1 MKDPQSG
8 NTISVRGALSLIL
21 QATPDLPHER
31 YEKPV
36 LVCQPE
42 DDKMTPAYYTQK
54 VFKKL
59 KYKNKKYISFRGAHF
74 PTDRESFVKWG
85 EGVEEFIKGIEIK

>member
-21 QATPDLPHER
+21 HAKPDLPHER

-36 LVCQPE
+36 IIFQPE
-42 DDKMTPAYYTQK
+42 DDEMTPAYYTKK
-54 VFKKL
+54 VYKKL
-59 KYKNKKYISFRGAHF
+59 KSKKKSYIGMEGAHF
-74 PTDRESFVKWG
+74 PTDKQSFLKWG
-85 EGVEEFIKGIEIK
+85 DEVDTFITGL